1 MDEDEYDALTEEEKL
16 VFDREVQ
23 QALKERKK
31 RWALLSRSSSQET
44 RPCAG
49 GGGGGSG
56 RSGMSLEVQGRSLP
70 LPGVDGRH
78 QFVSPLALT

>member
-44 RPCAG
+44 GPCAG
-49 GGGGGSG
+49 ESG
-56 RSGMSLEVQGRSLP
+56 VSGMSLEARG
-70 LPGVDGRH
+70 G
-78 QFVSPLALT
+78 VSPCLGW

>member
-49 GGGGGSG
+49 GGGGGVGG
-56 RSGMSLEVQGRSLP
+56 RVCPWKSRGGVSPCLGWMGGTNSFLP
-70 LPGVDGRH
+70 L
-78 QFVSPLALT
+78 L